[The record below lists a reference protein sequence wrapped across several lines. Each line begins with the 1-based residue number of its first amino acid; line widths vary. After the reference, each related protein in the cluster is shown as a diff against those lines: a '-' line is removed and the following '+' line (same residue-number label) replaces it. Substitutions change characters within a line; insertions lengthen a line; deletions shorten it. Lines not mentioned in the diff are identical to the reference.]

1 MACSGP
7 QPNPPVKPKSPP
19 VPALASATAALAA
32 LPFSAAAAATLLLT
46 AGLGLIIHADYVLRR
61 RPAPLPGYRWR
72 RSTAHF
78 RRCAA
83 VATERNRLAA

>member
-1 MACSGP
+1 MMSP
-7 QPNPPVKPKSPP
+7 QSNPSVKMKSLP
-19 VPALASATAALAA
+19 VPALASATAALVA

-61 RPAPLPGYRWR
+61 RPAPLPRYRWR